1 MLFFIKVIC
10 MRTLLS
16 VQKITKKIWG
26 HKILSDV
33 SFEMKKGEI
42 LGLLGPNGAGKTTTI
57 RCLCGLTNIQAGKII
72 INGYDLHHDFVKA
85 IQNIGVTVENPSFYN
100 YMSGWQNLVQIARI
114 HHIGNQKIASIV
126 TKVQLTKDIYHKVS
140 TYSLGMRQR
149 LNIAYLLLL
158 NPKILLLDEPM
169 NGLDPKGMY
178 LLRNIL
184 KDLAQEGTSILV
196 SSHVLHDIEQLANHI
211 VILQKGNVIYNNS
224 LQNLNDEAHQVIH
237 LKVNDI
243 KKTTKILNKLSLRFY
258 MQNNQF
264 YIETI
269 HNINEVQQMI
279 IKNLIANKI
288 NIQAIYLQTSSLEE
302 KFLNM
307 TNEVHYDFV
316 NKK

>member
-1 MLFFIKVIC
+1 MK
-10 MRTLLS
+10 TLLS
-16 VQKITKKIWG
+16 AKKITKKIWG

-33 SFEMKKGEI
+33 SFEMKTGEI

-57 RCLCGLTNIQAGKII
+57 RCLCGLTNIQKGKII

-85 IQNIGVTVENPSFYN
+85 IKNIGVTVENPSFYN
-100 YMSGWQNLVQIARI
+100 YMSGWQNLAQIARI
-114 HHIGNQKIASIV
+114 HHIDNQQIASIV
-126 TKVQLTKDIYHKVS
+126 AKVQLTKDIYHKVN

-158 NPKILLLDEPM
+158 HPQVLLLDEPM

-184 KDLAQEGTSILV
+184 KSLAQEGTSILV

-211 VILQKGNVIYNNS
+211 VILQKGNVIYNGS
-224 LQNLNDEAHQVIH
+224 LQNLNNEAHQVIH

-258 MQNNQF
+258 MQDNQF

-302 KFLNM
+302 KFLNI
-307 TNEVHYDFV
+307 TNEVHL
-316 NKK
+316 